1 MKPTWL
7 LRDDVQRA
15 ARVIPGKRLQVERL
29 GDHSLARE
37 GRIAVYE
44 NCQGGG
50 RIVPGIGCRVIG
62 LSGAREPLDDRVD
75 GLEMARVRRQHD
87 AHLAARRVAVPLGAE
102 VILDVPRPLF
112 RVVRHRVDHPL
123 ALELAQDL
131 VVRPTDRVREHV
143 EAAAVSHPDHDLF
156 GARRGR
162 QLDRLVEHRHIASSP
177 SIENCFCPMKVR
189 RR

>member
-1 MKPTWL
+1 M
-7 LRDDVQRA
+7 
-15 ARVIPGKRLQVERL
+15 
-29 GDHSLARE
+29 
-37 GRIAVYE
+37 
-44 NCQGGG
+44 
-50 RIVPGIGCRVIG
+50 
-62 LSGAREPLDDRVD
+62 EPLDDRVD

-131 VVRPTDRVREHV
+131 VVRPADRVREHV

-162 QLDRLVEHRHIASSP
+162 QLDRLVEHRHHRVEP
-177 SIENCFCPMKVR
+177 LDRELLLPDEVR